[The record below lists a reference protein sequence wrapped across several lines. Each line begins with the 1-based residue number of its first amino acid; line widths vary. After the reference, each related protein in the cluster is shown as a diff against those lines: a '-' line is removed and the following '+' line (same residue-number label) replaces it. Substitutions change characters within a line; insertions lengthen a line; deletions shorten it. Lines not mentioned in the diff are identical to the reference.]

1 MPDSAQATQKLT
13 DSEWNQVRASSVSA
27 ASLSVSVTLFTVIV
41 LARSVGGH
49 FEQGL
54 GGMATFLV
62 YLTLSVV
69 AASAVWLS
77 LTTKDPQWTSS
88 SRQLPLAAVG
98 VAIVCPLLSAML
110 LGRDLSAGMLVLFWV
125 LTFITAGGSLW
136 LLCRALSSARTHPLG
151 TTFDLHSLEA
161 STELPSKDANS
172 DPTPIISSLDV
183 SEDETFS
190 QRWTRRDGE
199 IGDELE
205 GTLKIYFAAGQRTAT
220 ADIPIVP
227 AMSSIPDIDC
237 EPVADDGDVQV
248 IVRGVHTYGVR
259 LELQRPAD
267 RNEAEEVEIA
277 VLIHAEREK

>member
-1 MPDSAQATQKLT
+1 
-13 DSEWNQVRASSVSA
+13 
-27 ASLSVSVTLFTVIV
+27 
-41 LARSVGGH
+41 
-49 FEQGL
+49 
-54 GGMATFLV
+54 
-62 YLTLSVV
+62 
-69 AASAVWLS
+69 
-77 LTTKDPQWTSS
+77 
-88 SRQLPLAAVG
+88 
-98 VAIVCPLLSAML
+98 ML

-136 LLCRALSSARTHPLG
+136 LLCRALVSARTHPLG

-190 QRWTRRDGE
+190 QRWTRRDGQ

-205 GTLKIYFAAGQRTAT
+205 GTLKIFFAAGQRTAT

>member
-27 ASLSVSVTLFTVIV
+27 ASLSVAVTLFTVIV

-77 LTTKDPQWTSS
+77 LTTKDPQWTSN

-136 LLCRALSSARTHPLG
+136 LTCRTLVSARTHPLQNHIRFAVSRSING
-151 TTFDLHSLEA
+151 IAFEGC
-161 STELPSKDANS
+161 EPQ
-172 DPTPIISSLDV
+172 PTPISSSLDV